1 MSGLK
6 AFGAQRIWKGFRT
19 GDQKMLLAG
28 AGALFVVWLRRPRG
42 RTLLHSEEVA
52 PGETITITAK
62 PRKTPT

>member
-6 AFGAQRIWKGFRT
+6 AFGAQRIWRGFRT
-19 GDQKMLLAG
+19 GDQKMLLAS
-28 AGALFVVWLRRPRG
+28 AGAQLVAWLTRPRG

-62 PRKTPT
+62 TRKTTT